1 MSCIQLYYVCVFIG
15 INRTDEALPMSCIQM
30 YYVCVFTDIVGQTE
44 HYQYPA
50 YKCTMCV
57 SSLT

>member
-30 YYVCVFTDIVGQTE
+30 YYVCVFIDKIGQTSINNVMYTNVLRVCL
-44 HYQYPA
+44 H
-50 YKCTMCV
+50 
-57 SSLT
+57 